1 MKYIIATGSAR
12 YDIYYKT
19 KETPFD
25 LMIDKL
31 ETDVKKLMLEGY
43 KPQGGV
49 SITKEEPYIYAAQAM
64 IKEEELKKPTKCKV
78 GYCQNNGSQDSY
90 VVETKYHCPT
100 CGAVVSEY
108 TDFCEFCRQPLDWGE
123 NEEK

>member
-64 IKEEELKKPTKCKV
+64 IKEEELKKPTKSKV
-78 GYCQNNGSQDSY
+78 GYYQSNSAEGSY

-108 TDFCEFCRQPLDWGE
+108 TDFCQFCRQPLDWS
-123 NEEK
+123 EEVEE